1 LLNSFV
7 SVLDSGGAG
16 GGAGSYE
23 SIATATPIG
32 VSTITFSSIPQT
44 YTSLQIRGLCTDTGA
59 NSVTMH
65 INSDTGTNYARHA
78 LSGNGSTAGASGA
91 ASTSNIL
98 IGGYRSGFSSSA
110 SYLGGI
116 IVDIHDYTSTSRYK
130 TTRSFNGYDANGSGT
145 VELNSGLWQSTSA
158 VTSITISMPSN
169 FSTGSVFSLYGIK
182 GA

>member
-1 LLNSFV
+1 MLNSIV
-7 SVLDSGGAG
+7 ALYDSGAG
-16 GGAGSYE
+16 GGGGAFE
-23 SIATATPIG
+23 SIATATPSG
-32 VSTITFSSIPQT
+32 TSTFTFSSIPST
-44 YTSLQIRGLCTDTGA
+44 YQHLQIRGICSDAGA
-59 NSVTMH
+59 NSVALQ

-78 LSGNGSTAGASGA
+78 LSGNGSTVGASG
-91 ASTSNIL
+91 SSGTSNIL

-116 IVDIHDYTSTSRYK
+116 IVDIHDYASTTKYK

-145 VELNSGLWQSTSA
+145 VELNSGLWQSTA
-158 VTSITISMPSN
+158 AITSLTIYMPSN

>member
-1 LLNSFV
+1 MLAGNAGYDPAATFLIQRI
-7 SVLDSGGAG
+7 SG
-16 GGAGSYE
+16 S
-23 SIATATPIG
+23 G
-32 VSTITFSSIPQT
+32 VSSVTFSSIPQT
-44 YTSLQIRGLCTDTGA
+44 YASLQIRGFCTDAGA
-59 NSVTMH
+59 NSVQMR
-65 INSDTGTNYARHA
+65 INSDSGTNYARHA
-78 LSGNGSTAGASGA
+78 LSGNGSTTGASGA

-110 SYLGGI
+110 SFLGGI

-169 FSTGSVFSLYGIK
+169 FSTGSTFALYGMK
-182 GA
+182 